1 MIVSHTENGVRK
13 QIGTIVMPFNWFN
26 PKIHVLDKNGNQ
38 IYRVE
43 ASCCQLAFWFNLPCD
58 SCQYVL
64 FNIYDGLGQPVSKLE
79 KRTAGC
85 VRAMTWTGANFG
97 TTFPKDATEEQRALL
112 VAATVFLD
120 YMFFEEPKNKN
131 NNNNPMGITL

>member
-1 MIVSHTENGVRK
+1 MAVSHSENGVRK

-43 ASCCQLAFWFNLPCD
+43 ASCCQLAFWMNLPCD

-85 VRAMTWTGANFG
+85 VR
-97 TTFPKDATEEQRALL
+97 
-112 VAATVFLD
+112 
-120 YMFFEEPKNKN
+120 
-131 NNNNPMGITL
+131 TLT